1 MPELPE
7 LEIVCEVLNRRIV
20 GRKIDRV
27 TVAPK
32 GGPIILRNFLEQGAE
47 EALVG
52 QLISTI
58 ERRGK
63 YLRIDL
69 SPSHA
74 HIVINPKLMGRLQLC
89 SPKAKKAG
97 PVHVTLHLEEPPEE
111 LRYVDRKRMGQIYIT
126 KSLSLIP
133 MFSELGPDALE
144 IGRDDF
150 KSRIRSYR
158 GEIKGILTRGSLV
171 AGIGNAYVDEILWKA
186 KIHPYRKRPSLTS
199 DEIDR
204 LYDAMRSI
212 LTDAVEKVRS
222 RMGED
227 IHLKPR
233 DFFAVHMRGDEECPR
248 CGTRISSIT
257 ANQRITNFCR
267 TCQPGGLFK
276 GM

>member
-7 LEIVCEVLNRRIV
+7 LEIVCEVLKRRIV
-20 GRKIDRV
+20 GRRIDRI
-27 TVAPK
+27 TIAPK
-32 GGPIILRNFLEQGAE
+32 GGPIVLRNYLKQGAE
-47 EALVG
+47 ELLVG
-52 QLISTI
+52 EIISTV

-69 SPSHA
+69 APSQVHL
-74 HIVINPKLMGRLQLC
+74 VINPKLMGRLQLC
-89 SPKAKKAG
+89 LPNAKKAG
-97 PVHVTLHLEEPPEE
+97 PVHFTLHFVNPSEE

-126 KSLSLIP
+126 KDLSSIP

-144 IGRDDF
+144 IGLDEFQRT
-150 KSRIRSYR
+150 IRSYR
-158 GEIKGILTRGSLV
+158 GEIKGVLTRGSLV
-171 AGIGNAYVDEILWKA
+171 AGIGNAYADEILWKA

-199 DEIDR
+199 EEIEG
-204 LYDAMRSI
+204 LFDAIRSVLI
-212 LTDAVEKVRS
+212 DALEKVRS

-233 DFFAVHMRGDEECPR
+233 DFFAVHMRGDDECPR

>member
-20 GRKIDRV
+20 GRVIDHV

-32 GGPIILRNFLEQGAE
+32 GGPIILRNYLEQGAE

-52 QLISTI
+52 GTFSAVT
-58 ERRGK
+58 RRGK
-63 YLRIDL
+63 YLRMDIA
-69 SPSHA
+69 PSQIHV
-74 HIVINPKLMGRLQLC
+74 VINPKLMGRLQLC
-89 SPKAKKAG
+89 PPKAKKAG
-97 PVHVTLHLEEPPEE
+97 PVHVTFHISDPDEE

-126 KSLSLIP
+126 RDLSLIP
-133 MFSELGPDALE
+133 MFSELGSDALD
-144 IGRDDF
+144 IGKDDF
-150 KSRIRSYR
+150 HNRIRSYR
-158 GEIKGILTRGSLV
+158 GEIKGVLTRGAFV

-186 KIHPYRKRPSLTS
+186 KIHPYRKRPSLTPE
-199 DEIDR
+199 EIAN
-204 LYDAMRSI
+204 LYDAMRFVLI
-212 LTDAVEKVRS
+212 DAVAKVRS

-233 DFFAVHMRGDEECPR
+233 DFFAIHMRGDQECPR
-248 CGTRISSIT
+248 CGTRISAIT

-267 TCQPGGLFK
+267 TCQPGGLFE